1 MRTLV
6 LLTILAASVII
17 TRSSCDRHCLEETDE
32 EVCESFGTQCG
43 VTVHLVECGE
53 EKIVECS
60 CPRDASCSLERLKC
74 E

>member
-17 TRSSCDRHCLEETDE
+17 TRSSCDRRCLEETDE

-43 VTVHLVECGE
+43 VTVHLVECGV
-53 EKIVECS
+53 KRNVECS
-60 CPRDASCSLERLKC
+60 CPSSTVCSMEGLKC